1 MRARDAASIQPST
14 MIATNASFKD
24 IRTEIVRK
32 SLHFL
37 IALTPSLASM
47 NLNATKALLA
57 LGTVFFAF
65 AEILRLNGREVFI
78 VSRITA
84 LAARPRDSGRFVL
97 GPVTLGLG
105 ALASLSFY
113 PEPAAAIAIYALAF
127 GDGIASLAGKLFGR
141 TRIPFTGGKSLE
153 GSFACFIAVF
163 SATYGLTRSPGGSA
177 AVAAFATLVEALPV
191 KDLDN
196 LILPLAVG
204 SFATLVF
211 G

>member
-1 MRARDAASIQPST
+1 MDPSISIANTASL
-14 MIATNASFKD
+14 KD

-37 IALTPSLASM
+37 IALTPSLAAL
-47 NLNATKALLA
+47 NLGATKALLA
-57 LGTVFFAF
+57 VGMVIYLL
-65 AEILRLNGREVFI
+65 AEILRLNGKEVFI
-78 VSRITA
+78 ISRITA
-84 LAARPRDSGRFVL
+84 LAARPRDAGRFVL

-127 GDGIASLAGKLFGR
+127 GDGLASLAGKLFGR
-141 TRIPFTGGKSLE
+141 TRIPFTGGKSFE

-163 SATYGLTRSPGGSA
+163 SATYGLTRSPVGSA
-177 AVAAFATLVEALPV
+177 AIAAFATVVEALPV

-204 SFATLVF
+204 SFATF
-211 G
+211 MFR

>member
-1 MRARDAASIQPST
+1 

-47 NLNATKALLA
+47 NL
-57 LGTVFFAF
+57 
-65 AEILRLNGREVFI
+65 